1 VPELPPKRIL
11 VVDDEPLVLMA
22 LRETLESAGFQVDA
36 CSTPSDGLERIRAR
50 EYPAVIS
57 DQRMPEMTGLEFLQE
72 VRKLCPQTA
81 RILITGV
88 LRLNTVVDAINQGE
102 IFRFLAKPW
111 LREELIA
118 TAENAY
124 QHYLLQRRNTNL
136 QSELQKVNDA
146 LMASNQELERQLHRL
161 NRAHQDLDQE
171 HFTLSQNFDRSLKAW
186 HKMLDTYLPLL
197 AEETERAVA
206 LCDKIIEFAE
216 MEPKEARILKV
227 SAWLKN
233 IGYLH
238 VHRDLIVR
246 YRQDPSSLSGNELS
260 AYQQAPVHGE
270 SLAYFVDELKE
281 VGRTIRAQYER
292 IDGRGYPDGLAG
304 DLISRPARLLAVI
317 AAFVESSA
325 SRARS
330 LEQILELSGK
340 AFCPDAVRLFLKAA
354 EPQKWPSGVQEV
366 LISELRPG
374 MRLARHLLSPSGI
387 LLVPEHTVLDDH
399 SIRRLNRYNA
409 ANQLQDRILVESGWT
424 PRPV

>member
-1 VPELPPKRIL
+1 MSDLPSKRVLI
-11 VVDDEPLVLMA
+11 VDDEPLVLMA
-22 LRETLESAGFQVDA
+22 LRETLESAGFKVDA
-36 CSTPSDGLERIRAR
+36 CNSPTQGLDKVRET
-50 EYPAVIS
+50 EYPTVIS

-72 VRKLCPQTA
+72 VRRLCPQTA

-124 QHYLLQRRNTNL
+124 QHYLLQRRNANL
-136 QSELQKVNDA
+136 QHELQEVNQA
-146 LMASNQELERQLHRL
+146 LMASNRELERQLHKL

-186 HKMLDTYLPLL
+186 IKMLETYLPLL
-197 AEETERAVA
+197 ADEAERAVA

-216 MEPKEARILKV
+216 MDPKEARILKV

-238 VHRDLIVR
+238 VHRDIILKVR
-246 YRQDPSSLSGNELS
+246 EDPENASESERIAYR
-260 AYQQAPVHGE
+260 QAPVHGE

-292 IDGRGYPDGLAG
+292 IDGQGYPDGLAG

-317 AAFVESSA
+317 TFFVESTA
-325 SRARS
+325 SRART
-330 LEQILELSGK
+330 LEQIIDLSGS

-354 EPQKWPSGVQEV
+354 EPQRWPSGVKEV

-374 MRLARHLLSPSGI
+374 MRLARNLLSPSGI
-387 LLVPEHTVLDDH
+387 LLVPEHTILDEH

-409 ANQLQDRILVESGWT
+409 ANQLQDRILVQAGST
-424 PRPV
+424 HIAS

>member
-1 VPELPPKRIL
+1 MPDLPPKRVLI
-11 VVDDEPLVLMA
+11 VDDEPLVLMA

-36 CSTPSDGLERIRAR
+36 CNSPTQGLERVRET
-50 EYPAVIS
+50 EYPTVIS
-57 DQRMPEMTGLEFLQE
+57 DQRMPDMTGLEFLQE
-72 VRKLCPQTA
+72 VRRLCPQTA

-136 QSELQKVNDA
+136 QLELQEVNDA
-146 LMASNQELERQLHRL
+146 LMQSNQELERQLHKL
-161 NRAHQDLDQE
+161 NRAHQNLDQE
-171 HFTLSQNFDRSLKAW
+171 HFTLSQNFDRSLTAW
-186 HKMLDTYLPLL
+186 NKMLDTYLPLL

-206 LCDKIIEFAE
+206 LCDQIIEGSD

-238 VHRDLIVR
+238 VHRDLIVKFR
-246 YRQDPSSLSGNELS
+246 DDPESLSEAELN

-292 IDGRGYPDGLAG
+292 LDGRGYPDGLAG
-304 DLISRPARLLAVI
+304 DLIPRPARILAVI
-317 AAFVESSA
+317 AYFVESTA
-325 SRARS
+325 SRART
-330 LEQILELSGK
+330 LEQIIERSGK

-354 EPQKWPSGVQEV
+354 EPQRWPSGVREV

-374 MRLARHLLSPSGI
+374 MRLARNLLSPSGI
-387 LLVPEHTVLDDH
+387 LLVPEDTVLDDH

-409 ANQLQDRILVESGWT
+409 ANQLQDRILVRQSDN
-424 PRPV
+424 PLAS

>member
-1 VPELPPKRIL
+1 MPDLPAKRVLI
-11 VVDDEPLVLMA
+11 VDDEPLVLMA
-22 LRETLESAGFQVDA
+22 LRETLESAGFEVEA
-36 CSTPSDGLERIRAR
+36 CNSPTAGLEKVR
-50 EYPAVIS
+50 ENEFPTVIS

-72 VRKLCPQTA
+72 VRRLCPQTA

-124 QHYLLQRRNTNL
+124 QHYLLQRRNVTL
-136 QSELQKVNDA
+136 QHELQEVNDA
-146 LMASNQELERQLHRL
+146 LLASNQELERQLHKL
-161 NRAHQDLDQE
+161 NRAHQNLDQE

-186 HKMLDTYLPLL
+186 NKMLDTYLPLL

-206 LCDKIIEFAE
+206 LCDQIIEYAD

-238 VHRDLIVR
+238 VHRDTIVKFR
-246 YRQDPSSLSGNELS
+246 EDPESLTEAELVG
-260 AYQQAPVHGE
+260 YQQAPVHGE

-292 IDGRGYPDGLAG
+292 IDGQGYPDGLAG
-304 DLISRPARLLAVI
+304 DLISRPARVLAVVTF
-317 AAFVESSA
+317 FVESAA
-325 SRARS
+325 SRART
-330 LEQILELSGK
+330 LEQIIELSGK

-354 EPQKWPSGVQEV
+354 EPQRWPSGVREV

-374 MRLARHLLSPSGI
+374 MRLARNLLSPSGI
-387 LLVPEHTVLDDH
+387 LLVPEHTILDDH
-399 SIRRLNRYNA
+399 AIRRLNRYNA
-409 ANQLQDRILVESGWT
+409 ANQLQDRILVQEGSN
-424 PRPV
+424 PLAS

>member
-1 VPELPPKRIL
+1 MSELPAKRIL
-11 VVDDEPLVLMA
+11 IVDDEPLVLMA
-22 LRETLESAGFQVDA
+22 LRETLESAGFEVDA
-36 CSTPSDGLERIRAR
+36 CSSPTAGLEKVRAR
-50 EYPAVIS
+50 EYPTVIS

-72 VRKLCPQTA
+72 VRRLTPETA

-124 QHYLLQRRNTNL
+124 QHFILQRRNSNL
-136 QSELQKVNDA
+136 QSELEEVNQA
-146 LMASNQELERQLHRL
+146 LMNSNRQLESQLHKL

-186 HKMLDTYLPLL
+186 SKMLEAYLPLL
-197 AEETERAVA
+197 SEETRRAVE
-206 LCDKIIEFAE
+206 LCDRIVEIAE
-216 MEPKEARILKV
+216 MDPKEARILKV
-227 SAWLKN
+227 SSWLKN

-238 VHRDLIVR
+238 VHRDIIIQ
-246 YRQDPSSLSGNELS
+246 YREDPKSLSENDLS
-260 AYQQAPVHGE
+260 AYRQAPINGE

-292 IDGRGYPDGLAG
+292 IDGQGYPDGLAG
-304 DLISRPARLLAVI
+304 DLIPPPARLLAII
-317 AAFVESSA
+317 AFFVESTA
-325 SRARS
+325 SRART
-330 LEQILELSGK
+330 LEQIVENSGK

-354 EPQKWPSGVQEV
+354 EPQRWPAGVREV
-366 LISELRPG
+366 LISELSPG
-374 MRLARHLLSPSGI
+374 MRLARNLLSPSGI
-387 LLVPEHTVLDDH
+387 LLVPEHTVLDEH

-409 ANQLQDRILVESGWT
+409 ANQLQDRILVDSAS
-424 PRPV
+424 PSR

>member
-1 VPELPPKRIL
+1 MPELPAKRIL
-11 VVDDEPLVLMA
+11 IVDDEPLVLMA
-22 LRETLESAGFQVDA
+22 LRETLESAGFAVDA
-36 CSTPSDGLERIRAR
+36 CSSPTEGLKKIR
-50 EYPAVIS
+50 EHEFPTVIS

-72 VRKLCPQTA
+72 VRRFSPQTA

-136 QSELQKVNDA
+136 QSELQEVNQA
-146 LMASNQELERQLHRL
+146 LHNTNQELERQLHKL

-186 HKMLDTYLPLL
+186 SKMLEAYLPLL
-197 AEETERAVA
+197 AEETRRAVT
-206 LCDKIIEFAE
+206 LCDRIVEIAE
-216 MEPKEARILKV
+216 MNPKEARILKV

-238 VHRDLIVR
+238 VHRDIIVKYR
-246 YRQDPSSLSGNELS
+246 EDPDSLTETELHAYRQ
-260 AYQQAPVHGE
+260 APIHGE

-292 IDGRGYPDGLAG
+292 IDGQGYPDELAG
-304 DLISRPARLLAVI
+304 DLIAPPARLLAIV
-317 AAFVESSA
+317 AFFVESTV
-325 SRARS
+325 SRART
-330 LEQILELSGK
+330 LEKIVNESGK

-354 EPQKWPSGVQEV
+354 EPQDWPTGVREV
-366 LISELRPG
+366 LISELSPG
-374 MRLARHLLSPSGI
+374 MRLARNLLSPSGI
-387 LLVPEHTVLDDH
+387 LLVPESTVLDEH
-399 SIRRLNRYNA
+399 AIRRLNKYNA
-409 ANQLQDRILVESGWT
+409 ANQLQDRILVEAET
-424 PRPV
+424 KA